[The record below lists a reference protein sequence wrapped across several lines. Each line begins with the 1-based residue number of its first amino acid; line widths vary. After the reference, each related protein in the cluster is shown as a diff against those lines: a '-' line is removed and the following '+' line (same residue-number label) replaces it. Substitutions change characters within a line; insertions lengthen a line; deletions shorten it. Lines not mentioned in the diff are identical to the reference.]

1 MKKLFILNVLVA
13 FALITPA
20 TIFAQ
25 GSFHASLAD
34 DDEETAAEDSASD
47 DFYATPGTAG
57 ALGSN
62 QDSINEA
69 DARAQEESSS
79 RVRDW
84 SSTVNFGTR
93 GALGTTTFTG
103 SDASDWGFGFI
114 GSLAGVLRVS
124 LGESF
129 GVAPEVGLSYRYLS
143 YEAKATGYKATID
156 LSALTL
162 DIPLLF
168 QYYLNDSWTI
178 SLGPQLSFILSSSDK
193 EKYTFPS
200 TSSTINDVVSTSLME
215 AGLAVGAGWNLDRD
229 MIVDLR
235 LFKSFTD
242 FADNST
248 DYSATSITTLTIQAG
263 FTYMFL

>member
-1 MKKLFILNVLVA
+1 MKKLFILNILVA
-13 FALITPA
+13 FALLTPA

-25 GSFHASLAD
+25 GTFRATLDS
-34 DDEETAAEDSASD
+34 DEEESDNSSSD

-62 QDSINEA
+62 QDSIQEA

-84 SSTVNFGTR
+84 SSTVNFGAR
-93 GALGTTTFTG
+93 GGLGTTTFTG
-103 SDASDWGFGFI
+103 SDAGDWGFGFI
-114 GSLAGVLRVS
+114 GSVAGVLRVS

-129 GVAPEVGLSYRYLS
+129 GVAPEIGLSYRALS
-143 YEAKATGYKATID
+143 YEAKTAGFKATID

-168 QYYLNDSWTI
+168 QYYVNDSWTVN
-178 SLGPQLSFILSSSDK
+178 LGPQLSFIMSSSDQ
-193 EKYTFPS
+193 EKYTF
-200 TSSTINDVVSTSLME
+200 TTASSTIDNVVSTSLME
-215 AGLAVGAGWNLDRD
+215 AGLAAGAGWNLDRD
-229 MIVDLR
+229 MIIDLR

-248 DYSATSITTLTIQAG
+248 DYTATSISTLTIQAG
-263 FTYMFL
+263 FTYMFR